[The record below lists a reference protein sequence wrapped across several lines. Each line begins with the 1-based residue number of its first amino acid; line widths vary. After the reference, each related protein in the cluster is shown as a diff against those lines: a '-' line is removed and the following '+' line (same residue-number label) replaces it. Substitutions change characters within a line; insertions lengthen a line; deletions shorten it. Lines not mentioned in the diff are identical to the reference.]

1 MGAEAGGLGQAFTQ
15 VGGAAASLKAPTD
28 ASARSLA
35 DAFREPLKRALELTR
50 VAKETIDLRS
60 DALMRLTTAKKRATE
75 KRALHEAKL
84 REPPP
89 PPPAPPSNGF
99 FGVLSAVT
107 AKLSNATTST
117 VEELKAEAD
126 AAEAALV
133 EADERFEG
141 MKTRMRTELPRLHA
155 DLGAFYTNVFHPS
168 PGFNI

>member
-1 MGAEAGGLGQAFTQ
+1 
-15 VGGAAASLKAPTD
+15 
-28 ASARSLA
+28 
-35 DAFREPLKRALELTR
+35 
-50 VAKETIDLRS
+50 
-60 DALMRLTTAKKRATE
+60 MRLTTAKKRATE